1 MDRMNEVFF
10 LKDKYNRF
18 KAAVIKALE
27 NRKFI
32 INKYQHLID
41 SYCRDFFIDKMTVDD
56 CIACIVDA
64 INSKERQAVSESKR
78 ILREN
83 GYRITN
89 KRK

>member
-1 MDRMNEVFF
+1 MDRMDEVFF

-18 KAAVIKALE
+18 KTAVINALE

-32 INKYQHLID
+32 IDKYQHLID
-41 SYCRDFFIDKMTVDD
+41 SYCRDFFIDKMTVED
-56 CIACIVDA
+56 CIASLVDA
-64 INSKERQAVSESKR
+64 IKSKERKTVSESKR